1 LYIVDKTIT
10 TLESRFEQF
19 KTYEDIYVFLFSV
32 KKLKS
37 PDCTNVYIAY
47 RIMLTIP
54 ASFVSCKMSF
64 SNIKIIKT
72 YLRSTRDVK
81 KIVLANK
88 TCNG

>member
-1 LYIVDKTIT
+1 MYIVDKTIT

-19 KTYEDIYVFLFSV
+19 KTYEDIYVFSLFSV

-37 PDCTNVYIAY
+37 PDRTNAYIAY

-54 ASFVSCKMSF
+54 TSVVSCKMRF

-72 YLRSTRDVK
+72 YLRSTMY
-81 KIVLANK
+81 
-88 TCNG
+88 